1 MLFLE
6 GNKLDKEK
14 SPLWDPKTTL
24 KGPFLVQF
32 GPFLGSFF
40 STFLENFHEF
50 SAVSAL
56 HGFRSVEADR
66 VNGNSFYMCI
76 KATLK
81 YIYGLSYLNSFA
93 FSPHTFEFFEHDN

>member
-24 KGPFLVQF
+24 KGPFLVWF
-32 GPFLGSFF
+32 GPIFGSFF
-40 STFLENFHEF
+40 STFLGNFHEF

-56 HGFRSVEADR
+56 FIDGKKPPFSVSETINMETRDFNPCNLW
-66 VNGNSFYMCI
+66 V
-76 KATLK
+76 
-81 YIYGLSYLNSFA
+81 SY
-93 FSPHTFEFFEHDN
+93 HVQH

>member
-24 KGPFLVQF
+24 KGPFLVWF
-32 GPFLGSFF
+32 GPIFGSFF
-40 STFLENFHEF
+40 STFLGNFHEF

-56 HGFRSVEADR
+56 TYLAYCFHEDLVHIVGFASSE
-66 VNGNSFYMCI
+66 
-76 KATLK
+76 L
-81 YIYGLSYLNSFA
+81 
-93 FSPHTFEFFEHDN
+93 

>member
-24 KGPFLVQF
+24 KGPFLVRF
-32 GPFLGSFF
+32 GPIFGSFF
-40 STFLENFHEF
+40 STFLGNFHEF

-56 HGFRSVEADR
+56 LNTNADMGS
-66 VNGNSFYMCI
+66 N
-76 KATLK
+76 L
-81 YIYGLSYLNSFA
+81 
-93 FSPHTFEFFEHDN
+93 

>member
-24 KGPFLVQF
+24 KGPFLVRF
-32 GPFLGSFF
+32 GPIFGSFF
-40 STFLENFHEF
+40 STFLGNFHEV

-56 HGFRSVEADR
+56 
-66 VNGNSFYMCI
+66 
-76 KATLK
+76 
-81 YIYGLSYLNSFA
+81 YGGIFTD
-93 FSPHTFEFFEHDN
+93 PIV